1 MSAFVSNLVVLGKVV
16 IGQVL
21 AGRFDLTSDGLK
33 KGIRKIDTGCT
44 CGGKSRISV
53 TKDNNGFSFRSVPS
67 RRDAG
72 KKGVVRN
79 IVVEMN
85 DRTRVIVGFK
95 YDLA

>member
-1 MSAFVSNLVVLGKVV
+1 MSVFVSNLVVLGKVV
-16 IGQVL
+16 MGQRL
-21 AGRFDLTSDGLK
+21 SGRFDLTDEGLEI
-33 KGIRKIDTGCT
+33 GIKKIDTGCT

-53 TKDNNGFSFRSVPS
+53 TKDNKGFSFFSVPS
-67 RRDAG
+67 RKDAG

-85 DRTRVIVGFK
+85 NRTRIIVGFK

>member
-1 MSAFVSNLVVLGKVV
+1 MSAFVNNLVVLGKVSM
-16 IGQVL
+16 GQRL
-21 AGRFDLTSDGLK
+21 SGRFDLTEEGLK

-44 CGGKSRISV
+44 CGGKSRIFV
-53 TKDNNGFSFRSVPS
+53 VKDDKGFSFTSVPS
-67 RRDAG
+67 RKDAG

>member
-1 MSAFVSNLVVLGKVV
+1 MSAFVSNLVVFGKVSM
-16 IGQVL
+16 GQRL
-21 AGRFDLTSDGLK
+21 SGRFDLTEDGLR

-53 TKDNNGFSFRSVPS
+53 VRDDNGFSFASMPS
-67 RRDAG
+67 RKDAG